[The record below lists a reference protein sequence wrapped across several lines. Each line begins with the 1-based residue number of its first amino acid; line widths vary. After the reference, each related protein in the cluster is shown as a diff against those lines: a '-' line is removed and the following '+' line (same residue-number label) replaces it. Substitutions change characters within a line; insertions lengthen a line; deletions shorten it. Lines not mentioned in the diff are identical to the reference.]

1 VGWDRGSQGPLSR
14 GPAAI
19 RAKEAQRMKERRRRE
34 VRREERG
41 RKATVVPEWSSSG
54 ANRNERKGSDL
65 GRDSRHGSCSQM
77 KFIEAQIFVGAG
89 LGGSRGGREENDFRA
104 KQGGRSEMSS
114 RRSSAR
120 SFPSAELLMMKD
132 VLEHTEEV
140 DKEEM
145 ESSGATKR
153 TR

>member
-1 VGWDRGSQGPLSR
+1 M
-14 GPAAI
+14 
-19 RAKEAQRMKERRRRE
+19 E
-34 VRREERG
+34 
-41 RKATVVPEWSSSG
+41 
-54 ANRNERKGSDL
+54 
-65 GRDSRHGSCSQM
+65 
-77 KFIEAQIFVGAG
+77 FIDAQIFVGAG

-114 RRSSAR
+114 RLSSAR

-145 ESSGATKR
+145 QSSGATKR